1 MAPVDGEERP
11 AVPADAYGRR
21 KRQSIPKDRSRTGAV
36 MSIPH
41 SVADI
46 LDHHV
51 TFQLECIDRMY
62 LNVYVP
68 KLQCESG
75 VANFFRIHRGHKF
88 ASSALMDPMTKAF
101 VASIDQFCKQHEIPV
116 VQFRKGQ
123 RKDDVMKEHLARFDK
138 PEGVVFL
145 GKAQE
150 KTQVFRTEKRR
161 NPETGQTY
169 PWIVRSSA
177 MVNHFY
183 CYCVDREFGPFFLKF
198 CSYFPYNAK
207 LCLNGHEYAKC
218 QLRKEGIGFKALDN
232 GFVSCQEPERLQTIC
247 DQLGP
252 EQIDALLRRWLAR
265 LPHPFTPQDREASY
279 RYDLSI
285 LQAEF
290 SLTEILDRPVSG
302 RMLFEEIIRENL
314 DVGRPDMVQ
323 LIFDRRVSKRTP
335 GRFRTR
341 VLTDGVIPSLHI
353 DYKNSRIKQYFK
365 QVPEVREVGARTET
379 TINNTRDFF
388 IGKRLCN
395 LPALRQI
402 GFSANRRVLE
412 VERLSQDCA
421 VGEEALLQLNRPVEV
436 NGQRAA
442 ALRITDLRVLALW
455 HLLVWFRLL
464 PCGFANRDLRE
475 HLAVLTGQP
484 PNHITQGK
492 MTYDL
497 RRLRL
502 HGMIERIPKSHRYR
516 VTDFGFRAA
525 LFFTRTHARLYR
537 PGLAEVLPKLP
548 NAPPGHSSLQK
559 QLAKLEA
566 EIADR
571 VREAK
576 LVA

>member
-1 MAPVDGEERP
+1 
-11 AVPADAYGRR
+11 
-21 KRQSIPKDRSRTGAV
+21 
-36 MSIPH
+36 MSIPQ

-68 KLQCESG
+68 MLQSEGG
-75 VANFFRIHRGHKF
+75 VVKFFRQHRGHKF

-101 VASIDQFCKQHEIPV
+101 VASVERFAKQQQIPV
-116 VQFRKGQ
+116 VQFQKGQ
-123 RKDDVMKEHLARFDK
+123 RKDDVMKQHLARFDQ

-150 KTQVFRTEKRR
+150 KTRVFRTEKRR
-161 NPETGQTY
+161 NAETGQTY
-169 PWIVRSSA
+169 PWIVRSTA

-183 CYCVDREFGPFFLKF
+183 WYCVDQDFGPFFLKF
-198 CSYFPYNAK
+198 CSYFPYTAK

-218 QLRKEGIGFKALDN
+218 QLRKEAIQFQALDN
-232 GFVSCQEPERLQTIC
+232 GFVSCQNRDRLQTIC

-252 EQIDALLRRWLAR
+252 EQIDTLLRRWLAR
-265 LPHPFTPQDREASY
+265 LPHPFTPQDREAGY
-279 RYDLSI
+279 RYDLSV

-290 SLTEILDRPVSG
+290 SLTQILDRPLSG

-314 DVGRPDMVQ
+314 DLGRPDMVQ
-323 LIFDRRVSKRTP
+323 LIFGRRVTKRTP

-353 DYKNSRIKQYFK
+353 DYKGTRSKQYFK
-365 QVPEVREVGARTET
+365 EVPEVREVGARTET
-379 TINNTRDFF
+379 TINNTRDFS

-395 LPALRQI
+395 LPALRQV
-402 GFSANRRVLE
+402 GFSTNRRILE

-421 VGEEALLQLNRPVEV
+421 VGEEAMLKLNRPVEV

-475 HLAVLTGQP
+475 PLAVLTGQE

-537 PGLAEVLPKLP
+537 PGLAEVLPQLP
-548 NAPPGHSSLQK
+548 NAPPPDSQLQK
-559 QLAKLEA
+559 HLAKIEA
-566 EIADR
+566 EIERR
-571 VREAK
+571 VQDARLA
-576 LVA
+576 A

>member
-1 MAPVDGEERP
+1 
-11 AVPADAYGRR
+11 
-21 KRQSIPKDRSRTGAV
+21 

-46 LDHHV
+46 LEHHV
-51 TFQLECIDRMY
+51 IFQLECIDRMY

-68 KLQCESG
+68 MLQCERG
-75 VANFFRIHRGHKF
+75 VASFFRHHRGHKF

-101 VASIDQFCKQHEIPV
+101 VSSMERFCRQQHIPV
-116 VQFRKGQ
+116 VLFHKGQ
-123 RKDDVMKEHLARFDK
+123 RKDDVMKEHLARFQK

-150 KTQVFRTEKRR
+150 KTPVFRTEKRR
-161 NPETGQTY
+161 NPQTGQSY

-177 MVNHFY
+177 MVNHYY
-183 CYCVDREFGPFFLKF
+183 CYCLDREFGPLFLKF

-218 QLRKEGIGFKALDN
+218 QLRREGIGFQALDN
-232 GFVSCQEPERLQTIC
+232 GFVSCEDRERLQTIC
-247 DQLGP
+247 DHLGP
-252 EQIDALLRRWLAR
+252 EQIEALLRRWLAI
-265 LPHPFTPQDREASY
+265 LPHPFTPQDREAGY

-290 SLTEILDRPVSG
+290 SLTQILDRPLSG
-302 RMLFEEIIRENL
+302 RLLFEQIIRENL
-314 DVGRPDMVQ
+314 DLGRPDQVQ
-323 LIFDRRVSKRTP
+323 LIFDRRVTKRTP
-335 GRFRTR
+335 GSFRTR

-353 DYKNSRIKQYFK
+353 NYKNSRIKQYFK

-395 LPALRQI
+395 LPALRQV
-402 GFSANRRVLE
+402 GFQANRRILE

-421 VGEEALLQLNRPVEV
+421 VGEEAMQQLNRPVEV

-442 ALRITDLRVLALW
+442 ALRTTDRRVLALW

-475 HLAVLTGQP
+475 QLAALTGQP
-484 PNHITQGK
+484 PHQITQGK

-502 HGMIERIPKSHRYR
+502 HGMIGRIPKTHRYQ

-537 PGLAEVLPKLP
+537 PGVAEVLPH
-548 NAPPGHSSLQK
+548 APPIDSHLQRH
-559 QLAKLEA
+559 LAKIEA
-566 EIADR
+566 EIHRR
-571 VREAK
+571 VCDAK